1 MRFIGGLV
9 GAGGCIVCFALLFVI
24 VMVGLVLWYWRHQP
38 EQQTSL
44 VPPTPPVQASIE
56 HPTAA
61 TPAAP
66 GAPAAPPSDA
76 TPPSADA

>member
-1 MRFIGGLV
+1 MSFIGGLL
-9 GAGGCIVCFALLFVI
+9 GIGGSIVCCALLFVA

-61 TPAAP
+61 APAAP
-66 GAPAAPPSDA
+66 GAPTAAPSDT